1 MQQMRMECDEMTA
14 PTPEGII
21 MWHAAIEA
29 AAGLF
34 HDEQMTIWS
43 SEIMA
48 DMALD
53 AGVQPADYDGVV
65 DCYRAIRET
74 LTEIGNAIR
83 ALPPPGDLRAA
94 LAALVKPLVWETDPR
109 WTGTEWGVPT
119 FDGQYQIND
128 QCDGS
133 WLLTKPNGD
142 DILTDTLEAA
152 RAAAE
157 EDHRRR
163 VVAAIM
169 GDEG

>member
-1 MQQMRMECDEMTA
+1 MAD
-14 PTPEGII
+14 PTPDFILG
-21 MWHAAIEA
+21 WLACQEA
-29 AAGLF
+29 AVQAVPNG
-34 HDEQMTIWS
+34 W
-43 SEIMA
+43 A
-48 DMALD
+48 DQPHVSALEYGPLT
-53 AGVQPADYDGVV
+53 AAK
-65 DCYRAIRET
+65 AIS
-74 LTEIGNAIR
+74 AIR

>member
-1 MQQMRMECDEMTA
+1 MTA
-14 PTPEGII
+14 PTTDYILG
-21 MWHAAIEA
+21 WHAAIEA
-29 AAGLF
+29 AAETAQRF
-34 HDEQMTIWS
+34 S
-43 SEIMA
+43 
-48 DMALD
+48 
-53 AGVQPADYDGVV
+53 DYDYAAMNYPEEAGMAASGTAHEV
-65 DCYRAIRET
+65 EM
-74 LTEIGNAIR
+74 NIR